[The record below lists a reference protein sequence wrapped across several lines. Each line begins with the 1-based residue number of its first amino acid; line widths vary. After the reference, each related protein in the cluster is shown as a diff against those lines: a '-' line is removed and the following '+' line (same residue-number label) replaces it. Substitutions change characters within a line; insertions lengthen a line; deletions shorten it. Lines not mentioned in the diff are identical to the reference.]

1 MPVCAQVRGPAVA
14 SRTSHR
20 SLLAVVPEF
29 RRRVPSDGLQDLP
42 AGESTADGDEQGVHL
57 PAAAPGFSKRGWDP
71 NPRAEHPD
79 RKARAR
85 GTGRLTETDAY
96 IVFVH
101 L

>member
-1 MPVCAQVRGPAVA
+1 ML
-14 SRTSHR
+14 T
-20 SLLAVVPEF
+20 VVPELG
-29 RRRVPSDGLQDLP
+29 RRVPSDGLQDLP
-42 AGESTADGDEQGVHL
+42 AGESTADGDEQSVHL

-85 GTGRLTETDAY
+85 GRRRLIETDAC